1 MDKNTLLAVVLSV
14 IVIAIGFSIQNAL
27 YPPEEVAQPA
37 PPAEEAPAP
46 DQAEPREP
54 AEPRDT
60 AEPADDAPAMAA
72 AAPSFEAQAVEEDI
86 DPEEYLYENDLLSVR
101 FDSRG
106 GDIVSFRL
114 FDHWDDE
121 EPVEMIKRGD
131 SDKRA
136 FTLAFGDD
144 RAEPIDAVFHR
155 RADTDE
161 HTVEFYRDF
170 RVHDRNETDEN
181 GDPVEH
187 EFRVRKVYRFQPGEY
202 LFELD
207 VVMENRGSG
216 PVPVNVDNRAYTLG
230 IGPQIGPSW
239 RELDG
244 RHEYRRFDHYDGS
257 RVRRE
262 TLNAGERERL
272 DTRPNW
278 VSIAGKYFAIIAVPG
293 NVDYAI
299 TMAKDDVPGIEEGA
313 QLYFSRPTIRS
324 QFQTDTFR
332 FFVGPR
338 TDDALGRYNRSR
350 DNAFGITN
358 LELEEMVETRFML
371 GWLEDILKAALNL
384 IYRVVPNF
392 GVAIIILTLVVKALL
407 MPLTRKSRDSM
418 ARMQELSPKI
428 QELRE
433 KYKNDPQK
441 LNAET
446 AALYKKEGIN
456 PLGGCL
462 PILLQ
467 LPFFIAMF
475 GLFNNHFDLRGAT
488 FIPGWITDLSAP
500 DSILNFGEFTL
511 PMLGWNDL
519 RLLPIIFVATQM
531 VASKFMQQPGAGQ
544 NSQMKMMMYVLP
556 IVFFFV
562 LYNLPSGLLVYLI
575 FSNILMAAENI
586 IVKKKRAA
594 AATA

>member
-14 IVIAIGFSIQNAL
+14 VVITIGFSIQNML
-27 YPPEEVAQPA
+27 YPPDEVAQPTR
-37 PPAEEAPAP
+37 PAEEAPAP
-46 DQAEPREP
+46 EATEPREP
-54 AEPRDT
+54 AEPREPED
-60 AEPADDAPAMAA
+60 AEEPALAA
-72 AAPSFEAQAVEEDI
+72 AAPGLDVEAVEAEI
-86 DPEEYLYENDLLSVR
+86 EPEEYVYENDLLSVR

-114 FDHWDDE
+114 FDHWDMD
-121 EPVEMIKRGD
+121 EPVEMIKRGN

-136 FTLAFGDD
+136 FTLAFGGADAD
-144 RAEPIDAVFHR
+144 PIDAVFR
-155 RADTDE
+155 RREDTDE

-170 RVHDRNETDEN
+170 RMQNANATNQN
-181 GDPVEH
+181 GEPEEH
-187 EFRVRKVYRFQPGEY
+187 EFRLRKIYRFQPGEY
-202 LFELD
+202 LFEMD
-207 VVMENRGSG
+207 VVLENHGSG
-216 PVPVNVDNRAYTLG
+216 AVPVNVDNRAYTLG

-244 RHEYRRFDHYDGS
+244 RHEYRRFDYYDGN

-262 TLNAGERERL
+262 TLRAGEREQI
-272 DTRPNW
+272 DERPNW
-278 VSIAGKYFAIIAVPG
+278 ISIAGKYFAIIAVPG
-293 NVDYAI
+293 NVDYGI
-299 TMAKDDVPGIEEGA
+299 TIAKDDVPGLEEGA
-313 QLYFSRPTIRS
+313 QMYFSRPVIRS
-324 QFQTDTFR
+324 QYQTDTFR

-338 TDDALGRYNRSR
+338 TDEALARYNSSR
-350 DNAFGITN
+350 DNAFGIRN
-358 LELEEMVETRFML
+358 LDLDEMVETRFML
-371 GWLEDILKAALNL
+371 GWLEDILKAVLNL
-384 IYRVVPNF
+384 IYRVIPNYGF
-392 GVAIIILTLVVKALL
+392 AIIMLTLIVKALL

-433 KYKNDPQK
+433 KYKSDPQK
-441 LNAET
+441 LNSET

-511 PMLGWNDL
+511 PFLGWNDL
-519 RLLPIIFVATQM
+519 RLLPVIFVVTQII
-531 VASKFMQQPGAGQ
+531 SSRFMQNPGAGNQ
-544 NSQMKMMMYVLP
+544 SQMKMMMYVLP

-575 FSNILMAAENI
+575 FSNVLMAAENI

-594 AATA
+594 ASA

>member
-27 YPPEEVAQPA
+27 YPPEEMAQPS
-37 PPAEEAPAP
+37 PTTEEAPTPEAP
-46 DQAEPREP
+46 EPREP
-54 AEPRDT
+54 AEPRPDE
-60 AEPADDAPAMAA
+60 EPTEPRIAA
-72 AAPSFEAQAVEEDI
+72 AAPSYEVAAVEEELE
-86 DPEEYLYENDLLSVR
+86 PEEYVYENDILSVR

-114 FDHWDDE
+114 FDHWDSD
-121 EPVEMIKRGD
+121 EPVEMIKRGA
-131 SDKRA
+131 SDDRA
-136 FTLAFGDD
+136 FTLAFGDETS
-144 RAEPIDAVFHR
+144 EPIDAVFR
-155 RADTDE
+155 RRQDTDE

-170 RVHDRNETDEN
+170 RVQDRSATGEN
-181 GDPVEH
+181 GEAVEH
-187 EFRVRKVYRFQPGEY
+187 GFRVRKIYRFAPREY
-202 LFELD
+202 LFEMDIVL
-207 VVMENRGSG
+207 ENHGSG
-216 PVPVNVDNRAYTLG
+216 AVPVNVNNRAYTLG

-244 RHEYRRFDHYDGS
+244 RHEYRRFDHYDGN
-257 RVRRE
+257 RVNRE
-262 TLNAGERERL
+262 TLRAGERERL
-272 DTRPNW
+272 DIRPNW
-278 VSIAGKYFAIIAVPG
+278 IAIAGKYFAVIAVPG

-299 TMAKDDVPGIEEGA
+299 TISKDDVPGLEEGA
-313 QLYFSRPTIRS
+313 QMYFSRPPIRS

-338 TDDALGRYNRSR
+338 TGEALASYNTAR
-350 DNAFGITN
+350 DNAFGIRN
-358 LELEEMVETRFML
+358 LDLDEMVETRFML

-392 GVAIIILTLVVKALL
+392 GIAIIILTLVVKALL

-433 KYKNDPQK
+433 KHKNEPQK

-500 DSILNFGEFTL
+500 DSILNFGDFTL

-519 RLLPIIFVATQM
+519 RLLPVIFVLTQI
-531 VASKFMQQPGAGQ
+531 VASRFMQNPAAGS

-556 IVFFFV
+556 VVFFFV

-586 IVKKKRAA
+586 IVKKKRAVA
-594 AATA
+594 SA